1 MTAFLLTISFVLH
14 ALSLFIIILLY
25 LQLTKVKEVEKRQAQ
40 MIEEMEQTVSA
51 YFIEWKEENE
61 RFLQALAQKLNRR
74 VDEKAKQ
81 VPNVQ
86 VNEAKRSADAAVKTE
101 PLPNQTENVWSP
113 LEHAEK
119 MKDTLEIRAIQP
131 KQAPA
136 SSASSLAEQAMQ
148 LQQEGKTIEEIAKLL
163 KKGKTEIELLLKFRQ
178 M

>member
-25 LQLTKVKEVEKRQAQ
+25 LQLTKIKEVEKRQAQ

-61 RFLQALAQKLNRR
+61 RFLQTLSKTLQRR
-74 VDEKAKQ
+74 PSVKKE
-81 VPNVQ
+81 
-86 VNEAKRSADAAVKTE
+86 EKTE
-101 PLPNQTENVWSP
+101 VPLEQKESEWSP
-113 LEHAEK
+113 LAHVDE
-119 MKDTLEIRAIQP
+119 MKDTVEIRASRP
-131 KQAPA
+131 KPAPL
-136 SSASSLAEQAMQ
+136 SLAEQAAK
-148 LQQEGKTIEEIAKLL
+148 LYEEGKTIEEIAKTL